1 MAGRRSPAPQACWTC
16 LHVTHKPEAR
26 AKETAGEPSWCRKL
40 PSLALQACVASGLE
54 FGEERFSSRSRY
66 TITPWPWRFG
76 VSRYKPEAP
85 AKEPCSSLM
94 TKGTFGC
101 RQTKALFACA
111 SGLCPETRRRASVAG
126 GENFLRWRFRLVS
139 QADKR
144 ALFAGASG
152 VCRERTK
159 GPLRL
164 RFRLGCGRDKRG
176 YHDE

>member
-1 MAGRRSPAPQACWTC
+1 MSAPATTQKTVMPPVLRNKSTSTPAATTCSAKPRMRSVGLRSLIADLEQTLFFAYAPSVAGRQ
-16 LHVTHKPEAR
+16 
-26 AKETAGEPSWCRKL
+26 
-40 PSLALQACVASGLE
+40 
-54 FGEERFSSRSRY
+54 
-66 TITPWPWRFG
+66 
-76 VSRYKPEAP
+76 
-85 AKEPCSSLM
+85 
-94 TKGTFGC
+94 
-101 RQTKALFACA
+101 KALFAGA

-164 RFRLGCGRDKRG
+164 RFRLGCG
-176 YHDE
+176 

>member
-54 FGEERFSSRSRY
+54 LGEERFSSRSRY

-76 VSRYKPEAP
+76 DSRYKPEAP

-94 TKGTFGC
+94 HLRLQADRSPLRLRFRLASRNEAEGVRRWWRKFPSL
-101 RQTKALFACA
+101 ALQACVA
-111 SGLCPETRRRASVAG
+111 SGQKGP
-126 GENFLRWRFRLVS
+126 LRWRFRLVS
-139 QADKR
+139 QADK
-144 ALFAGASG
+144 
-152 VCRERTK
+152 K

-164 RFRLGCGRDKRG
+164 RFRVVCGQGKREH
-176 YHDE
+176 HDE